1 MIVVGKYAVD
11 GRWVN
16 DFWTIDGKRQYITFT
31 KSTHPQGTTY
41 GFIFFNLSI
50 ILGVSNDELTNT
62 KKTRKSWAIF

>member
-31 KSTHPQGTTY
+31 KTVQSQGITY

-50 ILGVSNDELTNT
+50 ILGISNAELTNT
-62 KKTRKSWAIF
+62 KKIRKSWIVF